1 MSWRQGSI
9 ETAAGLLRVG
19 RVSVVL
25 ELLTG
30 LRLCVGGRF
39 WAPEGQS
46 GGVARGVA
54 CHGRASAVAVRG
66 LPFDLGRRGA
76 QELQEPSA
84 MSLLVVGPLIV
95 ALA

>member
-46 GGVARGVA
+46 GGVA